1 MSGFFDLALAR
12 NASGEKTRGSR
23 PDYCKIVTLF
33 CSVDLFAVRLANSK
47 SIPIPG
53 WHDGGLKQWP
63 GETGKSPTA
72 PSPISGPDAK
82 SSGNLLWSIYL
93 HDSHIRHSAAPDNRP
108 MVMPRYG
115 WLGQHRYCC
124 GFSGDQTSEWETLQA
139 EVAMTAN
146 SANVAF
152 AHWSHDVSAGV
163 PFLFFE
169 GQASRSGRS
178 VLHRSAAFTATRRP
192 SCTCAGRSSELC
204 LRCTGRTARK
214 AATAITGRRRMPR
227 CSR

>member
-1 MSGFFDLALAR
+1 M
-12 NASGEKTRGSR
+12 
-23 PDYCKIVTLF
+23 VTLL
-33 CSVDLFAVRLANSK
+33 DLFAVRLANSK

-63 GETGKSPTA
+63 EETGNAPTA

-124 GFSGDQTSEWETLQA
+124 GFSGDQTSEWETLQVIPTPSHVLDRISPIFPPFFPIFCA
-139 EVAMTAN
+139 FSPSRRGSFNEPQAGTQGQETVARAP
-146 SANVAF
+146 V
-152 AHWSHDVSAGV
+152 
-163 PFLFFE
+163 
-169 GQASRSGRS
+169 
-178 VLHRSAAFTATRRP
+178 
-192 SCTCAGRSSELC
+192 
-204 LRCTGRTARK
+204 
-214 AATAITGRRRMPR
+214 
-227 CSR
+227 